1 MKEVAEMPQNI
12 YMYIDVG
19 GCIFWGRFETRGL
32 SMPLTVLK
40 RSVKLLNEC
49 ERRRAT
55 PISLSPFSLS
65 LSRSFT
71 ISICAKLLIKKLS
84 RHARLADFFSAR
96 YSSIQFNSLQFNR
109 IVSHRLE
116 WNRIWPRIALNA
128 N

>member
-12 YMYIDVG
+12 YMYMYIDVG

-65 LSRSFT
+65 LSPSFT

-96 YSSIQFNSLQFNR
+96 YSSIQFNS
-109 IVSHRLE
+109 IESY
-116 WNRIWPRIALNA
+116 RIASNGIEFGPVSL
-128 N
+128 